1 MPFPGRRRSHP
12 GVGQRERSGWV
23 TSSWNILSPRPYLVL
38 PYRCWPGVS
47 HSTRASDWTPLPW
60 ASSSHLPSLSNKQT
74 DKQIPHLPPFQT
86 KGLNLGAPR
95 DRGSPG
101 VRGEAEQTGKRPKR
115 RGSGEATR
123 LIFFFCCARLTVSGC
138 RTGLGPSHKP
148 AWRFVYVCVF
158 KYIKFHRR
166 PGRGGG
172 LGAWQALSA
181 SWLVPP
187 LGQEGCWRAAPTQ
200 TREGRG
206 RKGPGACR
214 PGLKLPP
221 GPSEAVPPSKA
232 PPDWG
237 SEKPFPGHS
246 GTALA
251 APGPSPYRSPW
262 AAMPELPAA
271 HLHLNSPWV
280 KSEEAGPREQCLL
293 RPGTPL
299 QLPACPLPRT
309 IGCQVLTP
317 AIGLA
322 ARPSSAH
329 ARAVAPSGGNCWGRS
344 QAEPE
349 SEVSWVC
356 QDCAAHQR
364 GKKKIDCTVARAQG
378 WERPPSLPGDF
389 NDGV

>member
-1 MPFPGRRRSHP
+1 
-12 GVGQRERSGWV
+12 VERP
-23 TSSWNILSPRPYLVL
+23 L
-38 PYRCWPGVS
+38 
-47 HSTRASDWTPLPW
+47 DW
-60 ASSSHLPSLSNKQT
+60 
-74 DKQIPHLPPFQT
+74 
-86 KGLNLGAPR
+86 
-95 DRGSPG
+95 
-101 VRGEAEQTGKRPKR
+101 
-115 RGSGEATR
+115 
-123 LIFFFCCARLTVSGC
+123 FFFCFCCARLTVSGC

-214 PGLKLPP
+214 PGLKLPW
-221 GPSEAVPPSKA
+221 PSEAVSPSKA